1 MEKAALVSCV
11 NVNLQAQSQ
20 IDKDKDKT
28 RTDRV
33 EFGDE
38 TGDAGVGLRGGL
50 FGKGS
55 KSVTLA
61 SGRGSVFVGSSDG
74 TVAIAN
80 HTLSVVFAWRAHEAS
95 LSLLRCLSASN
106 TLVSVGEDAAGIPF
120 LRIWNLDKID
130 KATRCPLIM
139 RSITIQH
146 NNRVFPVTAL
156 AILETLSQIAIGL
169 ENGVVLLIR
178 GDIANPE
185 RLVKPKQIW
194 EGSQVITGL
203 GFKED
208 PRAGT
213 VLYITTP
220 SSIFMCNTTAKEVT
234 TRLGDHGA
242 EIGCAISTPPGDL
255 CPAMV
260 VARTEGIYFYDINGR
275 GSCFMID
282 GEKTLTSWFKNYLVI
297 VSRPQSTAGSNQ
309 RAKPQVSSLLAKVNA
324 LNLEKAEL
332 SADEDDDRPVL
343 GTVLTVYDLR
353 SKCIAFQGSFE
364 LSNGGKAGS
373 ASRSGIVSM
382 ACEWDELFVVTADQK
397 MYKLEE
403 RDMSTRLDIL
413 FQKNMYTLALAM
425 VSAPPNSVLPIPS
438 LTARTQSSKNLHDL
452 TSSFMA
458 MESSPALLSYIT
470 DPETRSLLI
479 EIHKR
484 YADHLYS
491 KGDFEAAMTQYLHTL
506 GHLEPSYVI
515 RKYLDAQRIH
525 LLVQFL
531 QALHMYSGSVHGP
544 SSNAASGR
552 RLATPDHT
560 TLLINC
566 YTKLQA
572 ADRLDE
578 FLRRADVQF
587 DVDNAIRVC
596 RAAGFYE
603 HALYLSERFGVHE
616 WYLHIQVEDLG
627 RHAETVEYIMGL
639 SPAVMESCLRRYG
652 HVLVKEMVKEMIDV
666 LVVLCTTKRA
676 VDDESSGK
684 GAGMIGSPI
693 PGGEDEDSLTLSM
706 MGAPP
711 SGGMIMMDRKRVS
724 SGTVT
729 AATVAQETTI
739 PFPEDFIHL
748 FVDMDAWCVM
758 FLERVL
764 EIRWGIS
771 LAVGGFDDASQAG
784 QMAALEEREEK
795 SLTVVCNTLLEMCLN
810 LSSAS
815 AVSQSESDLSLAE
828 SRRAKAMHLLQHSK
842 TRYDLDHALILC
854 QINKFQ
860 AGIMYLYERMQM
872 YNEILEHYM
881 TNDDYSS
888 VIEFC
893 IKFGSQDVCLWQ
905 KTLTYF
911 ADKSTDH
918 SAIPCESELT
928 QMLDEIDKRNL
939 MSPLQVIQILSQN
952 PGVTIGTVRKYLL
965 KKLETENKHANE
977 SEKLVKSFQEETE
990 KMKSLIHELKT
1001 APVVFQSSKCSL
1013 CAESLELPSIH
1024 FMCKHS
1030 YHARCIGGREGGD
1043 VVTDGSDL
1051 ADVEKECPI
1060 CAPEHKMVE
1069 NMFKSQIENVGRHD
1083 VFLKKL
1089 DMKKEDRFSVVADY
1103 FGKNLFV
1110 PKIV

>member
-146 NNRVFPVTAL
+146 NNRVTAL

-194 EGSQVITGL
+194 EGSQVIT
-203 GFKED
+203 
-208 PRAGT
+208 
-213 VLYITTP
+213 
-220 SSIFMCNTTAKEVT
+220 
-234 TRLGDHGA
+234 
-242 EIGCAISTPPGDL
+242 
-255 CPAMV
+255 
-260 VARTEGIYFYDINGR
+260 
-275 GSCFMID
+275 

-771 LAVGGFDDASQAG
+771 LAVGGFGDASQAG

-893 IKFGSQDVCLWQ
+893 IKFG
-905 KTLTYF
+905 
-911 ADKSTDH
+911 
-918 SAIPCESELT
+918 
-928 QMLDEIDKRNL
+928 
-939 MSPLQVIQILSQN
+939 
-952 PGVTIGTVRKYLL
+952 
-965 KKLETENKHANE
+965 
-977 SEKLVKSFQEETE
+977 
-990 KMKSLIHELKT
+990 
-1001 APVVFQSSKCSL
+1001 
-1013 CAESLELPSIH
+1013 
-1024 FMCKHS
+1024 
-1030 YHARCIGGREGGD
+1030 
-1043 VVTDGSDL
+1043 
-1051 ADVEKECPI
+1051 
-1060 CAPEHKMVE
+1060 
-1069 NMFKSQIENVGRHD
+1069 
-1083 VFLKKL
+1083 
-1089 DMKKEDRFSVVADY
+1089 
-1103 FGKNLFV
+1103 
-1110 PKIV
+1110 